1 MDAALQ
7 PRIAFAPAPAL
18 PRADVTPVPDA
29 VRTELPQPD
38 QSVAALAQSGAQD
51 GANARPRSKNEL
63 PRDFLAEET
72 LRELERETEVDDE
85 TKAMV
90 TRTVDSQTGRVVNQF
105 PAESLLKLRAYVREA
120 DAKAADAE
128 PIFAR
133 SA

>member
-7 PRIAFAPAPAL
+7 PRTAFAPAPTL
-18 PRADVTPVPDA
+18 PRVDVTPVPDA

-51 GANARPRSKNEL
+51 GANARPRAKNEL
-63 PRDFLAEET
+63 PRDLLADET

-85 TKAMV
+85 AKVVV
-90 TRTVDSQTGRVVNQF
+90 TRTVDGTTGRVVNQF
-105 PAESLLKLRAYVREA
+105 PAENILKLRAYVREEVA
-120 DAKAADAE
+120 RAEEE
-128 PIFAR
+128 PIFIR